1 MSGKGNRMERLI
13 SFFGLFVMIGLA
25 WLMSSHKSKVSWRVV
40 VGGVLLQFAFAALI
54 LLSPPGKAF
63 FVKVDG
69 VFNALMDCVD
79 AGSRFVFGTK
89 FADHYFAFRVLP
101 SIIFFSALM
110 QVLYYLGVMQVIVRL
125 FGFVVQRTLGTTGP
139 ESLAAAA
146 NIFLGQ
152 TEAPLV
158 VRPYVH
164 SMTRSEL
171 MAVMVPGF
179 GSTAGGVL
187 IAFKSM
193 GIDAGHLLTASVLSA
208 PASLLIAK
216 VIIPETEKSKATG
229 DVNLNMGDAG
239 DNVLEA
245 ASIGTI
251 DGMKLALNV
260 GAMLISF
267 LALIAL
273 ADGLLGWVGSW
284 FGMQWSL
291 SAILSRLFAP
301 MAFLMGIEWKDCFRA
316 GELLGVKMVANEFV
330 AYGQLS
336 EWIKPGNQVQLSER
350 SVMILTYALCGFAN
364 FSSIGIQIGGIG
376 GMAPERRTDLAKLG
390 LRAMLGGTLA
400 CFMTACVV
408 GVLKDSTPI
417 PKDRE
422 PPREELEDKV
432 EKLGDRI
439 YRIETWMKSKESPE
453 PGKGEPKKTDSSS
466 HSGNVNRPGSNW
478 ANDSSMIWSG
488 RSASTSRMGRSSPN
502 SASTCRQAPQGAW
515 PPAVAMAIARNFR
528 CPAVTAENTADRSA
542 QMVMPY
548 DAFSTFTPRK
558 ISPSSAIRAAPT

>member
-1 MSGKGNRMERLI
+1 MERLV
-13 SFFGLFVMIGLA
+13 SFVGLFAMIGLA
-25 WLMSSHKSKVSWRVV
+25 WLMSSHKRKVSLRVI
-40 VGGVLLQFAFAALI
+40 VGGLLLQFSFAAII
-54 LLSPPGKAF
+54 LLSPPGRAF
-63 FVKVDG
+63 FSSVDAA
-69 VFNALMDCVD
+69 FNALMACVD
-79 AGSRFVFGTK
+79 AGSRFVFGSN
-89 FADHYFAFRVLP
+89 FQEHYFAFRVLP

-110 QVLYYLGVMQVIVRL
+110 QVLYYLGIMQQIVRA

-158 VRPYVH
+158 VRPYVR

-216 VIIPETEKSKATG
+216 VMLPETEPSTTTG
-229 DVNLNMGDAG
+229 EVELAMGDSG

-251 DGMKLALNV
+251 DGLKLALNV

-273 ADGLLGWVGSW
+273 ADGLLGWLGSW
-284 FGMQWSL
+284 FDQQWSL

-301 MAFLMGIEWKDCFRA
+301 LAWLMGIPWKDCLIA

-336 EWIKPGNQVQLSER
+336 ELIAPGKSPQLSER

-376 GMAPERRTDLAKLG
+376 GMAPERRGDLAKLG

-408 GVLKDSTPI
+408 GILKDATPI
-417 PKDRE
+417 PTDRTPAE
-422 PPREELEDKV
+422 STLENRVQRLEEQLRQKSEDMP
-432 EKLGDRI
+432 D
-439 YRIETWMKSKESPE
+439 
-453 PGKGEPKKTDSSS
+453 
-466 HSGNVNRPGSNW
+466 HSGNTNLPGNRAASETCLGASLQ
-478 ANDSSMIWSG
+478 
-488 RSASTSRMGRSSPN
+488 SASTSKIGKSSQN
-502 SASTCRQAPQGAW
+502 SANTCRQAPQGAW
-515 PPAVAMAIARNFR
+515 PPAVAIATARNVV
-528 CPAVTAENTADRSA
+528 CPAATAEPIATRSA
-542 QMVMPY
+542 QIVMPY
-548 DAFSTFTPRK
+548 DAFSTLQPTNT
-558 ISPSSAIRAAPT
+558 SPSSAIRAAPTAKWLYGA